1 MDLYFSNTTYLN
13 SDCSKLFSKGDKD
26 TSLNISYTWDVN
38 GTNMDLQDKLNVLS
52 IHPSLMPNPI
62 FKDIKEDLEF
72 YYLNKLNYPQ
82 SLIDKLR
89 YAPLPQ

>member
-1 MDLYFSNTTYLN
+1 
-13 SDCSKLFSKGDKD
+13 
-26 TSLNISYTWDVN
+26 
-38 GTNMDLQDKLNVLS
+38 MDLQDKLNVLS